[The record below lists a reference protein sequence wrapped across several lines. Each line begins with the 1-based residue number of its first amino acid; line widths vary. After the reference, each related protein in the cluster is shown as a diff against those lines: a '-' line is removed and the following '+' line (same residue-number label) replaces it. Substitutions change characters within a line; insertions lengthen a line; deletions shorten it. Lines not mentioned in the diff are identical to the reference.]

1 LTDYM
6 DEEDKNN
13 ALQDKPIDVAV
24 TNQAGK

>member
-1 LTDYM
+1 M

>member
-1 LTDYM
+1 M

-24 TNQAGK
+24 TNEAGK